1 MRKSYRNIRLSR
13 LSFAASFLYH
23 GGMARRFAEV
33 LGFAGRETLIDRLLW
48 GALLLVA
55 ASMIFS
61 LALLQIAA
69 VAVLLLWLVSAFR
82 RRSFRLITS
91 PIDLPFLLFFAA
103 RVLTV
108 PFAVD
113 VAASAEGLRIEVVF
127 YIMYF
132 ALRDTI
138 RAEGRDRVILVA
150 VLAAAAVCASGIG
163 IAKYL
168 LHIADRASSTTAG
181 YYTLGL
187 FLTGVVPLTFPA
199 LMADSGRVKRTML
212 GAVTLIIVAGIL
224 FTFDRLHWIAL
235 ALQVG
240 IAGLLWNRRFLLL
253 AVVVF
258 LLAVLLVPP
267 LQQRFLELVQFQ
279 GHLSDR
285 DVLLRG
291 AAQVWLDHP
300 ITGFG
305 MRSFHAVFP
314 LQNELADKF
323 IGGWHNDFIQVYIES
338 GIVTLIPFVWLFVAI
353 GVTGI
358 KAYRQKTRTIEDR
371 WMILACLLALL
382 VFLFPGGC
390 LDVIGGQLFR
400 LCLAM
405 LVVAVEAQRTQRTN
419 EF

>member
-1 MRKSYRNIRLSR
+1 MTRQWQ
-13 LSFAASFLYH
+13 
-23 GGMARRFAEV
+23 EV

-69 VAVLLLWLVSAFR
+69 VALLLLWLVSAFR
-82 RRSFRLITS
+82 RKSFRLITS

-138 RAEGRDRVILVA
+138 SPEGRDRAILVSIL
-150 VLAAAAVCASGIG
+150 VGAAVIASGIG
-163 IAKYL
+163 IAKYIL
-168 LHIADRASSTTAG
+168 QIADRAASTTAG

-187 FLTGVVPLTFPA
+187 FLTGVVPLSFPA
-199 LMADSGRVKRTML
+199 LMTATTTREKILR
-212 GAVTLIIVAGIL
+212 GAITLFIIAGIL
-224 FTFDRLHWIAL
+224 FTFNRLHWIVLTVQIVL
-235 ALQVG
+235 AG
-240 IAGLLWNRRFLLL
+240 MFWNRRMLLF
-253 AVVVF
+253 AVVAFV
-258 LLAVLLVPP
+258 LAVLLVPP

-279 GHLSDR
+279 GHMSDR

-291 AAQVWLDHP
+291 AAQVWWEHP

-314 LQNELADKF
+314 LQNELTDKF
-323 IGGWHNDFIQVYIES
+323 IGGWHNEFVQVYIES
-338 GIVTLIPFVWLFVAI
+338 GLVAFVPFVWLFIAI
-353 GVTGI
+353 AVTGI
-358 KAYRQKTRTIEDR
+358 RAYRQMTRPVEER
-371 WMILACLLALL
+371 RFVFSCLLALL

-390 LDVIGGQLFR
+390 LDVIGGQFFR

-405 LVVAVEAQRTQRTN
+405 LVIATETQRHRGFTTLHSKSL
-419 EF
+419 